1 MAFEPTKQFKMAEQ
15 NLNIEQIIQ
24 VLRKIVKRKTIYNE
38 TNLHFEYYN
47 IAKDTIPF
55 KENGYETLRQ
65 FIEQNAFDFFYFEK
79 IGNDMLFIAPK
90 RIEKPLQAKQESNA
104 AAAAVSNSVLDKN
117 SETENANKKV
127 KSVYVSD
134 NMRFMAPQSTGMN
147 NPFQNIQNDIRV
159 SVDFN
164 KKTREV
170 DHCPNDCRDFNA
182 NESVSSMHVIEN
194 KSSSGS
200 NYSQHKEIDFPW
212 NESYW
217 HLRIS
222 HAVSTDEVWARFYDE
237 FEASFFNTLT
247 TILFF
252 LLNLNT
258 ILLYCFIGKDAK
270 DDITTHKKCYR
281 TSETFQQQSNL
292 CGERQN
298 TFLSNKSQKM

>member
-1 MAFEPTKQFKMAEQ
+1 MAVEPTKQFKMAEQ

-38 TNLHFEYYN
+38 TNLHFEYYD

-90 RIEKPLQAKQESNA
+90 RIEKPLQAKQESN
-104 AAAAVSNSVLDKN
+104 AAVSNSVLDKN

-182 NESVSSMHVIEN
+182 NESVSSMSVIEN

-200 NYSQHKEIDFPW
+200 NYSQHKEMDFPW
-212 NESYW
+212 DESYW

-237 FEASFFNTLT
+237 FEASFFNVFNNNIICSLESKHNS
-247 TILFF
+247 IVLFHRKR
-252 LLNLNT
+252 
-258 ILLYCFIGKDAK
+258 C
-270 DDITTHKKCYR
+270 
-281 TSETFQQQSNL
+281 
-292 CGERQN
+292 ER
-298 TFLSNKSQKM
+298 